1 MSKQFETPFVFFGT
15 SRFSVILL
23 EELKTMSGIV
33 PDLIITAPDRPVG
46 RKQIITPPPV
56 KDWAIENDVATFQPE
71 TLKENTDELV
81 EELRNYPLFIVASY
95 GKIIPKYIL
104 DIPASEHGTLNVHP
118 SLLPKYR
125 GASPIQSQIL
135 NDEKH
140 VGTTIMLM
148 DEQMDHGD
156 IIDQKEITFSGE
168 NNHIFP
174 APYNDV
180 EEILAKESA
189 VLLAD
194 TLPKWISRK
203 ISATPQAHDT
213 ATFTKIIK
221 KEDGEISLSNTEN
234 TEQSRANYLK
244 YLAYSEWP
252 KTFFFFEKEGKKMR
266 AIITEATFENEVFTI
281 KKVIPEGRDE
291 MSYSDFQRYTTSS

>member
-1 MSKQFETPFVFFGT
+1 MNKLPETPFVFFGT

-23 EELKTMSGIV
+23 EELKTKYGIT
-33 PDLIITAPDRPVG
+33 PELIITAPDRPVG
-46 RKQIITPPPV
+46 RKQIITPPPA

-81 EELRNYPLFIVASY
+81 EELQNYPLFIVASY

-156 IIDQKEITFSGE
+156 IIMQKEISFTPE
-168 NNHIFP
+168 EFP
-174 APYNDV
+174 TQYNKV
-180 EEILAKESA
+180 EEKLAIESA
-189 VLLAD
+189 GLLAD
-194 TLPKWISRK
+194 ILPKWISKK
-203 ISATPQAHDT
+203 ISTTPQDHDT

-221 KEDGEISLSNTEN
+221 KEDGEIIISDTEN

-266 AIITEATFENEVFTI
+266 AIITEALFENGVFTI

-291 MSYSDFQRYTTSS
+291 MSYADFQRYSTSS

>member
-23 EELKTMSGIV
+23 EELKAVSGIV

-71 TLKENTDELV
+71 SLRNNT
-81 EELRNYPLFIVASY
+81 EELIEELKNYSLFIVASY
-95 GKIIPKYIL
+95 GKIIPKEIL
-104 DIPASEHGTLNVHP
+104 DIPTEHGTLNVHP

-135 NDEKH
+135 NDEKN
-140 VGTTIMLM
+140 VGTTIILM
-148 DEQMDHGD
+148 DEEMDHGD
-156 IIDQKEITFSGE
+156 IIAQKEISFTTE
-168 NNHIFP
+168 EFP
-174 APYNDV
+174 APYNNV
-180 EEILAKESA
+180 EEKLAKESA

-194 TLPKWISRK
+194 TLPKWISK
-203 ISATPQAHDT
+203 EISATPQNHDT

-221 KEDGEISLSNTEN
+221 KEDGEITISIGAGDANPVA
-234 TEQSRANYLK
+234 SRKNYLK

-252 KTFFFFEKEGKKMR
+252 KTFFFFEKEGKKKR
-266 AIITEATFENEVFTI
+266 AIVTEATFEAGEFII

-291 MSYSDFQRYTTSS
+291 MSFEAFLKYQTNAS